1 MKHIMFNLNEKGEKI
16 NIIELNGKQVC
27 DISDKCESIC
37 KRHFWKDGWICEKC
51 GLRRYD
57 YDQRKNGL

>member
-1 MKHIMFNLNEKGEKI
+1 MKYIMFDLNERGER
-16 NIIELNGKQVC
+16 V
-27 DISDKCESIC
+27 C

-57 YDQRKNGL
+57 YEYRFANYKEIEEYEKEYEHDYE